1 MSALTILGLILF
13 AFAVLFELF
22 AALTGRWSTGPTW
35 VLAVIGGFILAVQLR
50 RRDRK
55 IGLWIDIVLG
65 LLFVILLVLRF
76 TR

>member
-13 AFAVLFELF
+13 AFAVLFELC
-22 AALTGRWSTGPTW
+22 AALTGRWSTGYNW

-55 IGLWIDIVLG
+55 IGRWIDIVL
-65 LLFVILLVLRF
+65 LVLFVILLVLRF

>member
-22 AALTGRWSTGPTW
+22 AALTGRWSTGYNW

-55 IGLWIDIVLG
+55 IGRWIDIVLVA
-65 LLFVILLVLRF
+65 LFVILLVLRF